1 MLMECLAAG
10 RGVCLP
16 AGAAGSS
23 KFLTNTT
30 AGYAMIRNQFKLP
43 ISNFEGVREKLAKMV

>member
-10 RGVCLP
+10 RGICLP

-23 KFLTNTT
+23 KMLTCTTGAYTTVRKQFLCNS
-30 AGYAMIRNQFKLP
+30 R
-43 ISNFEGVREKLAKMV
+43 V